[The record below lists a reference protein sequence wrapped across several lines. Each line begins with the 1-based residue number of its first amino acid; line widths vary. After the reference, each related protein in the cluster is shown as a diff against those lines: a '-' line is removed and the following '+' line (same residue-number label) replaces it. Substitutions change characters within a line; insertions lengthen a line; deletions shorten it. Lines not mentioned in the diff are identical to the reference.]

1 MKLTNLSTTP
11 KIQYADHKATWQ
23 DLVGMLFLIA
33 ACWLVMGL
41 TDGMDAATKD
51 GKHAAP
57 IKQQSSPFEASLARW
72 PW

>member
-1 MKLTNLSTTP
+1 MKLTNLSTKP

-33 ACWLVMGL
+33 ACWLVIGL
-41 TDGMDAATKD
+41 TDG
-51 GKHAAP
+51 
-57 IKQQSSPFEASLARW
+57 LARW